1 MRNLGDMNYLCN
13 AQDIVFLCLI
23 GENRFQFMHNRYGF
37 NPRKCN
43 LARTLSGCI
52 EREMPG
58 VILALPTS
66 NEVVD
71 IF

>member
-1 MRNLGDMNYLCN
+1 MRNLGDMNYLYN
-13 AQDIVFLCLI
+13 AQDVVFLCQI
-23 GENRFQFMHNRYGF
+23 GENRFQFMHNSYGF

-43 LARTLSGCI
+43 LASTLCGCI

>member
-43 LARTLSGCI
+43 LAGTLSGCI
-52 EREMPG
+52 EREIPG

>member
-13 AQDIVFLCLI
+13 AQDVVFLCQI

-43 LARTLSGCI
+43 LASTLCGCI